1 MANYQLEQTG
11 AEVQA
16 LLNAVESPDTTP
28 AAGSSNLI
36 TSGAVQAA
44 VAGVSAEVTEL
55 GQKVGVDVSENG
67 WFLVDALFN
76 VAMKYDADG
85 LDVAKVSAHFKSLLG
100 GFFEVIE
107 SGIYFVDEQMNIG
120 AKLTTDGF
128 FAKNLMSYEII

>member
-44 VAGVSAEVTEL
+44 VAGVSAEVTAL
-55 GQKVGVDVSENG
+55 GHEVGGIQDI
-67 WFLVDALFN
+67 LQ
-76 VAMKYDADG
+76 
-85 LDVAKVSAHFKSLLG
+85 LG
-100 GFFEVIE
+100 DQVI
-107 SGIYFVDEQMNIG
+107 G
-120 AKLTTDGF
+120 
-128 FAKNLMSYEII
+128 SYQNKHRRCHQ